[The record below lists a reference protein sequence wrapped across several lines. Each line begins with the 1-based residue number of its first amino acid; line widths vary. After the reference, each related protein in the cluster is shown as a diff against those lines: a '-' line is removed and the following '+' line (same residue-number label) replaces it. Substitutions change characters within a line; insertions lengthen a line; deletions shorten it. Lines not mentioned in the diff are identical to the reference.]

1 MILYHICNERTLASV
16 REAFRGGRT
25 FLLHVF
31 TWGWVMCHDTYVEIR
46 EQFVRILL
54 IHHVSPID

>member
-1 MILYHICNERTLASV
+1 MDDEHSPLLGKPS
-16 REAFRGGRT
+16 GGGT

-31 TWGWVMCHDTYVEIR
+31 TWGGVMCHITYVEIR

>member
-1 MILYHICNERTLASV
+1 MDDGHSPLLGKPV
-16 REAFRGGRT
+16 WDT

-31 TWGWVMCHDTYVEIR
+31 TWGWVMYVEIR

-54 IHHVSPID
+54 IQHVIP